1 MSVILQYLRAALLS
15 GQGAGSRASHRQGK
29 REEYCESAPHSPNLI
44 DLIDAAGA
52 WLLGDEGT
60 NRYPRWAGLPLGSRL
75 RVDEAEVLSALLL
88 LPVEADGALVNGL
101 GTASRDELQA
111 RTGFSRSEH
120 PGKPHGGRFCWRPSI
135 KQVCPGVTALVTAK
149 RHIRKQG
156 RFSLFVAANI
166 TDGRSG
172 WRCVGQRASNG

>member
-15 GQGAGSRASHRQGK
+15 GQGAGSRALHRQGK

-111 RTGFSRSEH
+111 NRILAVGAAGKATRGSLLLAALHQAGLSRCYSTRNGETAHKETREIFSINR
-120 PGKPHGGRFCWRPSI
+120 
-135 KQVCPGVTALVTAK
+135 
-149 RHIRKQG
+149 RKH
-156 RFSLFVAANI
+156 N
-166 TDGRSG
+166 GRS
-172 WRCVGQRASNG
+172 